1 MGRTGVKADEVNT
14 RVVYTAQ
21 YIPIVADKHGAAGD
35 IAYFFGGRVFFQ
47 HNLPILASLGK

>member
-35 IAYFFGGRVFFQ
+35 IAYFFGGRVLFQ
-47 HNLPILASLGK
+47 HNLPILASWGK